1 MSSLYDSSKFGGEYS
16 GGPLTTQ
23 TRPNYAFTPNK
34 YADANI
40 LPGLGGT
47 RSNIVAAAGRF
58 DNSPYQNGG
67 ARLALSPSQHP
78 SGIIGP
84 NTGHPEHNSYVS
96 SPQARDLH
104 HSFTNKVV
112 NKVGGRKSRRRKGG
126 KTTRRSARRSARS
139 ARSARRYKSRG
150 KSSRRRVSKRQMR
163 GGSGIPFSN
172 VPMSWGYSLGQQL
185 PSNLNALANPPPM
198 TAYNNCNTIK
208 RV

>member
-1 MSSLYDSSKFGGEYS
+1 MSLSDSSFYDSSKFGGEYS
-16 GGPLTTQ
+16 TGPLTTQ

-47 RSNIVAAAGRF
+47 RSNVVAATGRF

-78 SGIIGP
+78 SNIIGP
-84 NTGHPEHNSYVS
+84 NTGHPEHNSYVP
-96 SPQARDLH
+96 SPQTRDLH

-126 KTTRRSARRSARS
+126 KSTRRSTR
-139 ARSARRYKSRG
+139 RRYKSRG
-150 KSSRRRVSKRQMR
+150 KTSRRRVSKRKMR

-185 PSNLNALANPPPM
+185 PSNLNALANPPPLK
-198 TAYNNCNTIK
+198 AYNNCNTIK

>member
-1 MSSLYDSSKFGGEYS
+1 MSLADSSLYDSSKFGGEYS
-16 GGPLTTQ
+16 TGPLTTQ
-23 TRPNYAFTPNK
+23 TRANYDFTPNK

-47 RSNIVAAAGRF
+47 RSNVVAAAGRF
-58 DNSPYQNGG
+58 DNSPYQKGG

-78 SGIIGP
+78 SNIIGP
-84 NTGHPEHNSYVS
+84 NTGHPEHNSYVP
-96 SPQARDLH
+96 SPQTRDLH
-104 HSFTNKVV
+104 HSFTNKVVNKVV

-126 KTTRRSARRSARS
+126 KSTRKSSRRP
-139 ARSARRYKSRG
+139 YKSRG
-150 KSSRRRVSKRQMR
+150 KLSRRRVSKRKMR

-185 PSNLNALANPPPM
+185 PSNLNALANPPPL